1 MKEILSKVE
10 SSVNETSKLTFP
22 QTKDEMFKIF
32 IKKMNEKSWNI
43 EKSKNNLASK
53 ENETKISLLTK
64 FLTNFDQFCQD
75 SFFDVLQK
83 YIE

>member
-32 IKKMNEKSWNI
+32 IKKMNEKS
-43 EKSKNNLASK
+43 
-53 ENETKISLLTK
+53 
-64 FLTNFDQFCQD
+64 
-75 SFFDVLQK
+75 
-83 YIE
+83 